1 MTTAVVADLAALL
14 PLQLGGDFVGLAIL
28 FFVLAVIAALVGFQ
42 GVAGISMQVAKILI
56 FVFLVL
62 AVISLVL

>member
-1 MTTAVVADLAALL
+1 MTGTVLADLATTL
-14 PLQLGGDFVGLAIL
+14 PLQLGGDFVSLAIL
-28 FFVLAVIAALVGFQ
+28 FFVLAIIAAIVGFQ
-42 GVAGISMQVAKILI
+42 DVAGISMQVAKILI

>member
-1 MTTAVVADLAALL
+1 MTATALAAAASAL

-28 FFVLAVIAALVGFQ
+28 FFVLAIIAALVGFQ

-62 AVISLVL
+62 AVISLIL

>member
-1 MTTAVVADLAALL
+1 MTAAAVADLAATV

-28 FFVLAVIAALVGFQ
+28 FFVLAIIAAVVGFQ
-42 GVAGISMQVAKILI
+42 DIAGISMQVAKILI

-62 AVISLVL
+62 AVVSLVL